1 MGECVCTT
9 APAQSIA
16 RYTPRSSPS
25 SEVGAPSTTSPSS
38 STTLM
43 SSGATRSNV
52 QPVGVTTTWSPAR
65 TLTLPAVPRTRPRD
79 ESVRQASAS
88 ASRSVSNVTRGA
100 YVARVSSDVVEATL
114 PPGPRLPKLAQT
126 LGFIFA
132 GRRFLDACRRRYGDV
147 VTMSTAFDS
156 KFVMVFD
163 PDLLKKVFQASPDHL
178 RAGEANALLGQVLGQ
193 KSVLVLDGAEHLR
206 QRKLMLPPFHGKRLK
221 AYEQTMLDAPDR
233 AIEDW
238 PVAEPFTLMPS
249 MQSLTLDVIMHAV
262 WGVEE
267 GPRAEELK
275 RRVRAVIE
283 PLSRR
288 FGIVVLALSG
298 GRFGDRKAVQRFEQ
312 RRAELDKMIYE
323 EIAARREATDLDERE
338 DVFSMLL
345 QARDED
351 GRPMTDKE
359 LRDELVTL
367 LVAAHETTATGLAW
381 AFELLL
387 RTPRVLDK
395 LKATLAEGDDTYVD
409 AVVKEALRL
418 RPVIPGVGRVV
429 RGGPF
434 ELGGYTV
441 PEGVE
446 INPSIGVIHRRADRY
461 PGPGEFRPERFL
473 GDDAPDTYTWVPFG
487 GGKRRCLGA
496 SFALLEMKL
505 VIKRVLARTE
515 LRAASD
521 KPEQVLRRGITL
533 VPRDG
538 A

>member
-1 MGECVCTT
+1 MEG
-9 APAQSIA
+9 
-16 RYTPRSSPS
+16 
-25 SEVGAPSTTSPSS
+25 
-38 STTLM
+38 
-43 SSGATRSNV
+43 
-52 QPVGVTTTWSPAR
+52 
-65 TLTLPAVPRTRPRD
+65 
-79 ESVRQASAS
+79 
-88 ASRSVSNVTRGA
+88 
-100 YVARVSSDVVEATL
+100 TL
-114 PPGPRLPKLAQT
+114 PPGPRLPKLVQT
-126 LGFIFA
+126 LGFMFA
-132 GRRFLDACRRRYGDV
+132 GRRFLDATRRRYGDV

-156 KFVMVFD
+156 KFVMVFE
-163 PDLLKKVFQASPDHL
+163 PELLKKVFQAPPDQL

-193 KSVLVLDGAEHLR
+193 RSVLVLDGAEHLR

-221 AYEQTMLDAPDR
+221 GYEEKMREAADR
-233 AIEDW
+233 AIDAW
-238 PVAEPFTLMPS
+238 PVGEPFTLMPT
-249 MQSLTLDVIMHAV
+249 MQAVTLDVIMHAV

-283 PLSRR
+283 PLARR

-298 GRFGDRKAVQRFEQ
+298 GRFGDRKAVQRFEE
-312 RRAELDKMIYE
+312 RRAELDAMIYE
-323 EIAARREATDLDERE
+323 EIAQRREATDLDERE

-351 GRPMTDKE
+351 GQPMTDQE

-367 LVAAHETTATGLAW
+367 LVAGHETTSTGLAW

-387 RTPRVLDK
+387 RTPRVLGR
-395 LKATLAEGDDTYVD
+395 LQETLADGDETYLD

-429 RGGPF
+429 RGEPF

-461 PGPGEFRPERFL
+461 PQPGEFRPERFL
-473 GDDAPDTYTWVPFG
+473 SESPPDTYTWVPFG
-487 GGKRRCLGA
+487 GGTRRCLGA
-496 SFALLEMKL
+496 SFALLEMKV
-505 VIKRVLARTE
+505 VIKRVLKRTE
-515 LRAASD
+515 LRAVSD

-538 A
+538 VQVVQAGCPRPAPATPVAATA